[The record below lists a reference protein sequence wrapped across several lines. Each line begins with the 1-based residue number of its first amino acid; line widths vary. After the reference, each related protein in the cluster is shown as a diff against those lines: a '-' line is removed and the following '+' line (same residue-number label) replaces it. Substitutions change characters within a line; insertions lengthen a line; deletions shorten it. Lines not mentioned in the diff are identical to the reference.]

1 MIFWTGALVGVIFAY
16 FTVKIGFY
24 EALVLL
30 FNIVI
35 SVYLAVYLRPILVNV
50 PAIGDAPCCDALS
63 MFGTAIATFLI
74 LHGISYT
81 FLTGQFNIPFPRV
94 FDTLG
99 AACLGFL
106 AGFLIWSFVSLVI
119 CITPASQ
126 HPVMK
131 GIGFGGRQFE
141 QSNAPYLYWWCDLV
155 NVIVSEQEAEHPTK
169 QAVSQL
175 LKSIEE
181 RAKAKTT
188 KPVELPKPAEPPK
201 PAVLPKPAEE
211 KTGVEKR
218 LAPLHANDL
227 NDI

>member
-1 MIFWTGALVGVIFAY
+1 MLFWTGALTGVVFAY
-16 FTVKIGFY
+16 FAIKIGFY
-24 EALVLL
+24 EAMVLL
-30 FNIVI
+30 FNIII

-74 LHGISYT
+74 LQGISYT
-81 FLTGQFNIPFPRV
+81 FLTGQFNITFPRV

-119 CITPASQ
+119 CVTPVSQ
-126 HPVMK
+126 HPIVK
-131 GIGFGGRQFE
+131 GIGFGSRQFE

-155 NVIVSEQEAEHPTK
+155 NVVVSEQETEHPTK

-181 RAKAKTT
+181 ATRAKTK
-188 KPVELPKPAEPPK
+188 KPVESPKPSEPAK
-201 PAVLPKPAEE
+201 PVDVN
-211 KTGVEKR
+211 TGVEKR
-218 LAPLHANDL
+218 LGPLPINDL